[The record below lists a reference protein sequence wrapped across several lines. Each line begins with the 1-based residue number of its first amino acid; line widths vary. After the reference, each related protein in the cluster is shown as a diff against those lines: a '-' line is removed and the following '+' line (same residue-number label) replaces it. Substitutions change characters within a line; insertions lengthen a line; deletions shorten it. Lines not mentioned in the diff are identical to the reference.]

1 LILGDVHLEG
11 RQGQHADLGQR
22 PDRRKEPSMCFVDL
36 AVLEIRL
43 GDVPPRS
50 VGIGVFI
57 RMDDEPTV
65 RRPLGQQSLDR
76 RRIGSL

>member
-1 LILGDVHLEG
+1 
-11 RQGQHADLGQR
+11 
-22 PDRRKEPSMCFVDL
+22 MCFVDL
-36 AVLEIRL
+36 AMLQIRL

-65 RRPLGQQSLDR
+65 EARSASNRSIGVGLGPSSSDRILLQLLVDRLLDGNILSGR
-76 RRIGSL
+76 